1 MKNNKNLLKTE
12 DKSRAELR
20 KMFPHDGEEEIN
32 DLEDI
37 KKSHKQSGQALK
49 NTTTRS

>member
-1 MKNNKNLLKTE
+1 
-12 DKSRAELR
+12 
-20 KMFPHDGEEEIN
+20 MFPHDGEEEIN

-37 KKSHKQSGQALK
+37 KKSHKQSGQSLK

>member
-1 MKNNKNLLKTE
+1 MDNNKNLLKTE

-20 KMFPHDGEEEIN
+20 KMFPHDGDEEIE
-32 DLEDI
+32 DLKDI
-37 KKSHKQSGQALK
+37 KKSHKQAGASLK

>member
-1 MKNNKNLLKTE
+1 MNNNKNLLKTE
-12 DKSRAELR
+12 DKSRSELR

-37 KKSHKQSGQALK
+37 KKSHKQSGQSLK